1 MSGGAATDLGTFVIR
16 LCRGASM
23 TPDANR
29 PTGAGRRGRAAALLA
44 AVALVLVACGGGSD
58 AGLPDADI
66 ALLGTDTLL
75 WEPDRLIV
83 DAGTLSVAIV
93 CERGANHNLVI
104 VETGQEIAAC
114 APGQTAFG
122 EVTLDRGVYTYL
134 CTVPGHEVTMRGV
147 LEVR

>member
-1 MSGGAATDLGTFVIR
+1 MALGTFEAVGPQSA
-16 LCRGASM
+16 GAPV
-23 TPDANR
+23 TPESSR
-29 PTGAGRRGRAAALLA
+29 PVRRRARDHIALLFSA
-44 AVALVLVACGGGSD
+44 GAVVLAACGGGSD
-58 AGLPDADI
+58 DGLPDADI
-66 ALLGTDTLL
+66 ALVVERADGLR
-75 WEPDRLIV
+75 WEPDRVTV

-104 VETGQEIAAC
+104 EETGEEVAAC

-122 EVTLDRGVYTYL
+122 EVTLDPGLYTYV

>member
-1 MSGGAATDLGTFVIR
+1 VLFSAGAVV
-16 LCRGASM
+16 
-23 TPDANR
+23 
-29 PTGAGRRGRAAALLA
+29 LA
-44 AVALVLVACGGGSD
+44 ACGGGSAD
-58 AGLPDADI
+58 GLPDADI
-66 ALLGTDTLL
+66 ALVVERADGLR
-75 WEPDRLIV
+75 WEPDRVTV

-104 VETGQEIAAC
+104 EETGEEVAAC

-122 EVTLDRGVYTYL
+122 EVTLDPGLYTYV

>member
-1 MSGGAATDLGTFVIR
+1 
-16 LCRGASM
+16 M
-23 TPDANR
+23 TPEASR
-29 PTGAGRRGRAAALLA
+29 PVRRRARDHIALLFSA
-44 AVALVLVACGGGSD
+44 GAVVLAACGGGS
-58 AGLPDADI
+58 AGGLPDADI
-66 ALLGTDTLL
+66 ALLGTDMLR
-75 WEPDRLIV
+75 WEPDQVSV

-104 VETGQEIAAC
+104 EQTGEEVAAC

-122 EVTLDRGVYTYL
+122 EVTLDPGLYTYV

>member
-1 MSGGAATDLGTFVIR
+1 
-16 LCRGASM
+16 M
-23 TPDANR
+23 TPESSR
-29 PTGAGRRGRAAALLA
+29 PVRRRARDHIALLFSA
-44 AVALVLVACGGGSD
+44 GAVVLAACGGGS
-58 AGLPDADI
+58 AGGLPDADI
-66 ALLGTDTLL
+66 ALLGTDMLR
-75 WEPDRLIV
+75 WEPDQVSV

-104 VETGQEIAAC
+104 EETGEEVAAC

-122 EVTLDRGVYTYL
+122 EVTLDPGLYTYV